1 MNVVVDSSAWIEWL
15 IQSSTGKALAPHMPA
30 PEDCIVPTLV
40 QFEVLKWLLR
50 EADEEQGDAF
60 IAYTLTC
67 DVEPLSTEIALEAVV
82 LARHLKLATAD
93 AIVLATAR
101 IKNAELL
108 TCDAHFA
115 GLEGVKHLAKT

>member
-1 MNVVVDSSAWIEWL
+1 MY
-15 IQSSTGKALAPHMPA
+15 
-30 PEDCIVPTLV
+30 PTLV